1 MKLFSKLNLLTLA
14 LGGVLVLS
22 VPAVK
27 ADTTADTNTQQST
40 ATLNI
45 QDESSDT
52 TAKLSLDAVPSF
64 PFGTVKTNT
73 IFSGGTTESK
83 LSDNKT
89 VVVNDTRLSSV
100 GWNLAVTNTTAFTNG
115 DSKIN
120 GTIEFTP
127 SAFQFYKDTAAETAV
142 GKDTAETA
150 EGWTWSKAQ
159 TSLEL
164 PSSVSNQVAT
174 STGAKKGTATSTIN
188 HASLKFNGHDA
199 IVPGSYTANLT
210 WNLTAATKDSSKKSE

>member
-27 ADTTADTNTQQST
+27 ADTNTQQST

-73 IFSGGTTESK
+73 IFSGGTTESQ
-83 LSDNKT
+83 LSGNNT

-115 DSKIN
+115 NSKIN
-120 GTIEFTP
+120 GTISFKP
-127 SAFQFYKDTAAETAV
+127 AAFQFGTTEA
-142 GKDTAETA
+142 A
-150 EGWTWSKAQ
+150 EGWTWTNST
-159 TSLEL
+159 TSLVL
-164 PSSVSNQVAT
+164 PNSTSNQVAS
-174 STGAKKGTATSTIN
+174 STGAKKGTATSTIKN
-188 HASLKFNGHDA
+188 ASLKFNGHDA

-210 WNLTAATKDSSKKSE
+210 WNLTAATKDSSIKSE

>member
-27 ADTTADTNTQQST
+27 ADTTADTNNQQST

-45 QDESSDT
+45 QDESSDI

-64 PFGTVKTNT
+64 PFGTVKAGT
-73 IFSGGTTESK
+73 IFSSQSVDKK
-83 LSDNKT
+83 LTNNDN
-89 VVVNDTRLSSV
+89 VVVTDTRLSNI

-115 DSKIN
+115 NSKIN
-120 GTIEFTP
+120 GTIKFTP
-127 SAFQFYKDTAAETAV
+127 SAFQFSDGA
-142 GKDTAETA
+142 A

-174 STGAKKGTATSTIN
+174 STGAKKGTATSIISSAT
-188 HASLKFNGHDA
+188 LTFNGHDA

-210 WNLTAATKDSSKKSE
+210 WNLTAATIDSSTKSE

>member
-27 ADTTADTNTQQST
+27 ADTANQQSK

-45 QDESSDT
+45 QDESKDT
-52 TAKLSLDAVPSF
+52 TAKLSLDKVPSF
-64 PFGTVKTNT
+64 PFGDVNAGD
-73 IFSGGTTESK
+73 IFSGQSVDRGLT
-83 LSDNKT
+83 NNNNNNN
-89 VVVNDTRLSSV
+89 VVVTDTRLSNI
-100 GWNLAVTNTTAFTNG
+100 GWNLAVTNTTAFVNG

-120 GTIEFTP
+120 GTIQFTP
-127 SAFQFYKDTAAETAV
+127 SAFQFSD
-142 GKDTAETA
+142 GTA
-150 EGWTWSKAQ
+150 EGWTWSKKQ

-174 STGAKKGTATSTIN
+174 STGAKKGTATSTIDN
-188 HASLKFNGHDA
+188 ATLKFNGHDA
-199 IVPGSYTANLT
+199 IVPGSYTAYLT
-210 WNLTAATKDSSKKSE
+210 WNLTAATTDSSKKSE

>member
-64 PFGTVKTNT
+64 PFGNVKTST
-73 IFSGGTTESK
+73 IFSGGSVGAA
-83 LSDNKT
+83 LSNSNT
-89 VVVNDTRLSSV
+89 VVITDTRLSNI

-120 GTIEFTP
+120 GTIQFTP
-127 SAFQFYKDTAAETAV
+127 DAFRFTDGA
-142 GKDTAETA
+142 A
-150 EGWTWSKAQ
+150 EGWTWANSQ
-159 TSLEL
+159 TSLTL
-164 PSSVSNQVAT
+164 PSSTSNQVAS
-174 STGAKKGTATSTIN
+174 STGAKKGTATSTIDS
-188 HASLKFNGHDA
+188 ASVKFNGHDA
-199 IVPGSYTANLT
+199 IVPGNYTANLT
-210 WNLTAATKDSSKKSE
+210 WNLAAATTDSSTESE

>member
-73 IFSGGTTESK
+73 IFSGDTTESK

-115 DSKIN
+115 NSKIN
-120 GTIEFTP
+120 GTIKFTP
-127 SAFQFYKDTAAETAV
+127 SAFQF
-142 GKDTAETA
+142 GKDAAA
-150 EGWTWSKAQ
+150 EGWKWTNSP
-159 TSLEL
+159 TSLAL
-164 PSSVSNQVAT
+164 PNSTSNQVAT
-174 STGAKKGTATSTIN
+174 STGAKKGTATSTISS
-188 HASLKFNGHDA
+188 ATLTFNGHDA

-210 WNLTAATKDSSKKSE
+210 WNLAAATTDSSKKSE

>member
-73 IFSGGTTESK
+73 IFSGGTTESQ
-83 LSDNKT
+83 LSGNNT

-115 DSKIN
+115 NSKIN
-120 GTIEFTP
+120 GTISFKP
-127 SAFQFYKDTAAETAV
+127 AAFQFGTTEA
-142 GKDTAETA
+142 A
-150 EGWTWSKAQ
+150 EGWTWTNST
-159 TSLEL
+159 TSLVL
-164 PSSVSNQVAT
+164 PNSTSNQVAS
-174 STGAKKGTATSTIN
+174 STGAKKGTATSTIKN
-188 HASLKFNGHDA
+188 ASLKFNGHDA

-210 WNLTAATKDSSKKSE
+210 WNLAAATKESSVESE

>member
-27 ADTTADTNTQQST
+27 ADTAADTNNQQST

-45 QDESSDT
+45 QDESSDI

-64 PFGTVKTNT
+64 PFGTVKAGT
-73 IFSGGTTESK
+73 IFSGQSVDQGLT
-83 LSDNKT
+83 NNNN
-89 VVVNDTRLSSV
+89 VVVTDTRLSNI
-100 GWNLAVTNTTAFTNG
+100 GWNLAVTNTTAFVNG

-120 GTIEFTP
+120 GTIQFTP
-127 SAFQFYKDTAAETAV
+127 SAFQFSDGA
-142 GKDTAETA
+142 A

-174 STGAKKGTATSTIN
+174 STGAKKGTATSKIGN
-188 HASLKFNGHDA
+188 ASLTFNGHDA

-210 WNLTAATKDSSKKSE
+210 WNLTAATKDSSIKSE

>member
-1 MKLFSKLNLLTLA
+1 MKLFSKLNLLTLV
-14 LGGVLVLS
+14 LGGTLILS

-45 QDESSDT
+45 QDESTDT
-52 TAKLSLDAVPSF
+52 TAKLSLDKVPSF
-64 PFGTVKTNT
+64 PFNNVKAGT
-73 IFSGGTTESK
+73 IFSGQSVDQGLT
-83 LSDNKT
+83 NNNN
-89 VVVNDTRLSSV
+89 VVVTDTRLSNI
-100 GWNLAVTNTTAFTNG
+100 GWNLAVTNTTAFVNG

-120 GTIEFTP
+120 GTIQFTP
-127 SAFQFYKDTAAETAV
+127 SAFQFSDGA
-142 GKDTAETA
+142 A

-174 STGAKKGTATSTIN
+174 STGAKKGTATSTIQ
-188 HASLKFNGHDA
+188 HATLKFNGHDA

-210 WNLTAATKDSSKKSE
+210 WNLTAATKDSSTESE

>member
-1 MKLFSKLNLLTLA
+1 MKLFLKLNLLTLA

-27 ADTTADTNTQQST
+27 ADTTADTNNQQST

-64 PFGTVKTNT
+64 PFGTVKAGT
-73 IFSGGTTESK
+73 IFSGQSVDQGLT
-83 LSDNKT
+83 NNNN
-89 VVVNDTRLSSV
+89 VVVTDTRLSNI
-100 GWNLAVTNTTAFTNG
+100 GWNLAVTNTTAFVNG

-120 GTIEFTP
+120 GTIKFTP
-127 SAFQFYKDTAAETAV
+127 SAFQFGDDTA
-142 GKDTAETA
+142 A

-174 STGAKKGTATSTIN
+174 STGAKKGTATSKIGN
-188 HASLKFNGHDA
+188 ASLTFNGHDA

-210 WNLTAATKDSSKKSE
+210 WNLTAATKDSSIKSE

>member
-1 MKLFSKLNLLTLA
+1 M
-14 LGGVLVLS
+14 
-22 VPAVK
+22 K
-27 ADTTADTNTQQST
+27 ADTTADTNNQQST

-45 QDESSDT
+45 QDESSDI

-64 PFGTVKTNT
+64 PFGTVKAGT
-73 IFSGGTTESK
+73 IFSGQSVDQGLT
-83 LSDNKT
+83 NNNN
-89 VVVNDTRLSSV
+89 VVVTDTRLSNI
-100 GWNLAVTNTTAFTNG
+100 GWNLAVTNTTAFVNG

-120 GTIEFTP
+120 GTIQFTP
-127 SAFQFYKDTAAETAV
+127 SAFKFSDGA
-142 GKDTAETA
+142 A

-174 STGAKKGTATSTIN
+174 STGAKKGTATSKIEN
-188 HASLKFNGHDA
+188 ASLTFNGHDA

-210 WNLTAATKDSSKKSE
+210 WNLTAATKDSSIKSE

>member
-27 ADTTADTNTQQST
+27 ADTTADTNNQQST

-45 QDESSDT
+45 QDESSDI

-64 PFGTVKTNT
+64 PFGTVKAGT
-73 IFSGGTTESK
+73 IFSGGTTQSDLSK
-83 LSDNKT
+83 NNT

-115 DSKIN
+115 NSKIN
-120 GTIEFTP
+120 GTISFIP
-127 SAFQFYKDTAAETAV
+127 SAFQFSDKA
-142 GKDTAETA
+142 TA
-150 EGWTWSKAQ
+150 EGWTWSK
-159 TSLEL
+159 TSLDL

-174 STGAKKGTATSTIN
+174 STGAKKGTATSTIQ
-188 HASLKFNGHDA
+188 HATLKFNGHDA

-210 WNLTAATKDSSKKSE
+210 WNLAAATKDSSTESE

>member
-27 ADTTADTNTQQST
+27 ADTTADTNNQQST

-45 QDESSDT
+45 QDESSDI

-83 LSDNKT
+83 LSDNNT

-115 DSKIN
+115 NSKIN
-120 GTIEFTP
+120 GTIQFTP
-127 SAFQFYKDTAAETAV
+127 SAFQFSDGA
-142 GKDTAETA
+142 A

-174 STGAKKGTATSTIN
+174 STIQSAT
-188 HASLKFNGHDA
+188 LKFNGHDA

-210 WNLTAATKDSSKKSE
+210 WNLTAATKDSSIKSE

>member
-1 MKLFSKLNLLTLA
+1 MKLFSKLNLLILA

-27 ADTTADTNTQQST
+27 ADTTADTNNQQST

-45 QDESSDT
+45 QDESSDI

-64 PFGTVKTNT
+64 PFGTVKAGT
-73 IFSGGTTESK
+73 IFSGQSVDQGLT
-83 LSDNKT
+83 NNNN
-89 VVVNDTRLSSV
+89 VVVTDTRLSNI
-100 GWNLAVTNTTAFTNG
+100 GWNLAVTNTTAFVNG

-120 GTIEFTP
+120 GTIQFTP
-127 SAFQFYKDTAAETAV
+127 SAFQFSDGA
-142 GKDTAETA
+142 A

-174 STGAKKGTATSTIN
+174 STGAKKGTATSTIQS
-188 HASLKFNGHDA
+188 ATLKFNGHDA

-210 WNLTAATKDSSKKSE
+210 WNLTAATKDSSIKSE

>member
-115 DSKIN
+115 NSKIN
-120 GTIEFTP
+120 GTIKFTP
-127 SAFQFYKDTAAETAV
+127 SAFQF
-142 GKDTAETA
+142 GKEAA
-150 EGWTWSKAQ
+150 EGWKWTNSP
-159 TSLEL
+159 TSLAL
-164 PSSVSNQVAT
+164 PNSTSNQVAT
-174 STGAKKGTATSTIN
+174 STGAKKGTATSTISS
-188 HASLKFNGHDA
+188 ATLTFNGHDA

-210 WNLTAATKDSSKKSE
+210 WNLAAATTDSSKKSE

>member
-27 ADTTADTNTQQST
+27 ADTTADTNNQQST

-45 QDESSDT
+45 QDESSDI

-73 IFSGGTTESK
+73 IFSGGTTGTTYSK
-83 LSDNKT
+83 PPKNNT

-115 DSKIN
+115 NSKIN
-120 GTIEFTP
+120 GTIKFTP
-127 SAFQFYKDTAAETAV
+127 SAFQFSDGA
-142 GKDTAETA
+142 A
-150 EGWTWSKAQ
+150 EGWTWSKAE

-174 STGAKKGTATSTIN
+174 STGAKKGTATSTIPS
-188 HASLKFNGHDA
+188 ATLTFNGHDA

-210 WNLTAATKDSSKKSE
+210 WNLTAATTDSSTKSE

>member
-45 QDESSDT
+45 DESSDT
-52 TAKLSLDAVPSF
+52 TANLSLDAVPSF

-73 IFSGGTTESK
+73 IFSGGTTESD
-83 LSDNKT
+83 LSGNNT

-100 GWNLAVTNTTAFTNG
+100 GWNLAVTNTTAFTNSN
-115 DSKIN
+115 SKIN
-120 GTIEFTP
+120 GTITFKP
-127 SAFQFYKDTAAETAV
+127 LAFQFSDGA
-142 GKDTAETA
+142 A
-150 EGWTWSKAQ
+150 EGWTWTNLT
-159 TSLEL
+159 TSLAL
-164 PSSVSNQVAT
+164 PNSTSNQVAT
-174 STGAKKGTATSTIN
+174 STGAKKGTATSVIK

-210 WNLTAATKDSSKKSE
+210 WNLAAATTDSSKKSE

>member
-115 DSKIN
+115 NSKIN
-120 GTIEFTP
+120 GTIKFTP
-127 SAFQFYKDTAAETAV
+127 SAFQF
-142 GKDTAETA
+142 GKDAAA
-150 EGWTWSKAQ
+150 EGWKWTNSP
-159 TSLEL
+159 TSLAL
-164 PSSVSNQVAT
+164 PNSTSNQVAT
-174 STGAKKGTATSTIN
+174 SKGAKKGTATSTISS
-188 HASLKFNGHDA
+188 ATLTFNGHDA

-210 WNLTAATKDSSKKSE
+210 WNLAAATTDSSKKSE

>member
-27 ADTTADTNTQQST
+27 ADTTADTNTKQST

-45 QDESSDT
+45 QEESSDT

-64 PFGTVKTNT
+64 PFGNVKTST
-73 IFSGGTTESK
+73 IFSGGSVGAA
-83 LSDNKT
+83 LSNSNT
-89 VVVNDTRLSSV
+89 VVITDTRLSNI

-120 GTIEFTP
+120 GTIQFTP
-127 SAFQFYKDTAAETAV
+127 DPDAFQFTDGA
-142 GKDTAETA
+142 A
-150 EGWTWSKAQ
+150 EGWTWANSQ
-159 TSLEL
+159 TSLTL
-164 PSSVSNQVAT
+164 PSSTSNQVAS
-174 STGAKKGTATSTIN
+174 STGAKKGTATSTIKN
-188 HASLKFNGHDA
+188 ASLKFNGHDA
-199 IVPGSYTANLT
+199 IVHGSYTANLT
-210 WNLTAATKDSSKKSE
+210 WNLAAATTDSSTESE

>member
-27 ADTTADTNTQQST
+27 ADTTADTNNQQST

-45 QDESSDT
+45 QDESSDI

-64 PFGTVKTNT
+64 PFGTVKAGT
-73 IFSGGTTESK
+73 IFSGQSVDQGLT
-83 LSDNKT
+83 NNNN
-89 VVVNDTRLSSV
+89 VVVTDTRLSNI
-100 GWNLAVTNTTAFTNG
+100 GWNLAVTNTTAFVNG

-120 GTIEFTP
+120 GTIQFTP
-127 SAFQFYKDTAAETAV
+127 SAFQFSDGA
-142 GKDTAETA
+142 A

-174 STGAKKGTATSTIN
+174 STGAKKGTATSTIQS
-188 HASLKFNGHDA
+188 ATLKFNGHDA

-210 WNLTAATKDSSKKSE
+210 WNLTAATKDSSIKSE

>member
-27 ADTTADTNTQQST
+27 ADTNNQQST

-45 QDESSDT
+45 QDESTDT

-64 PFGTVKTNT
+64 PFNTVKAGT
-73 IFSGGTTESK
+73 IFSGGTTESN
-83 LSDNKT
+83 LSGNNT
-89 VVVNDTRLSSV
+89 VVVNDTRLSSG

-115 DSKIN
+115 NSKIN
-120 GTIEFTP
+120 GTITFTP
-127 SAFQFYKDTAAETAV
+127 LAFQFSDGA
-142 GKDTAETA
+142 A
-150 EGWTWSKAQ
+150 EGWTWTNST
-159 TSLEL
+159 TSLAL
-164 PSSVSNQVAT
+164 PNSTSNQVAT
-174 STGAKKGTATSTIN
+174 STGAKKGTATSEIK

-210 WNLTAATKDSSKKSE
+210 WNLTAATTDSSKKVNNIN

>member
-27 ADTTADTNTQQST
+27 ADTTADTNTKQST

-115 DSKIN
+115 NSKIN
-120 GTIEFTP
+120 GTIKFTP
-127 SAFQFYKDTAAETAV
+127 SAFQF
-142 GKDTAETA
+142 GKDPATEAA
-150 EGWTWSKAQ
+150 EGWKWTNSP
-159 TSLEL
+159 TSLAL
-164 PSSVSNQVAT
+164 PNSTSNQVAT
-174 STGAKKGTATSTIN
+174 STGAKKGTATSTIDG
-188 HASLKFNGHDA
+188 ASVKFNGHDA

-210 WNLTAATKDSSKKSE
+210 WNLAAATTDSSTESE

>member
-27 ADTTADTNTQQST
+27 ADTTADTNNQQST
-40 ATLNI
+40 ATLDI
-45 QDESSDT
+45 QDESSDI

-83 LSDNKT
+83 LSDNNT

-115 DSKIN
+115 NSKIN
-120 GTIEFTP
+120 GTINFTP
-127 SAFQFYKDTAAETAV
+127 SAFQFGDGAA
-142 GKDTAETA
+142 A

-174 STGAKKGTATSTIN
+174 STGAKKGTATSEIKN
-188 HASLKFNGHDA
+188 ASLTFNGHDA

-210 WNLTAATKDSSKKSE
+210 WNLTAATKDSSIKSE

>member
-27 ADTTADTNTQQST
+27 ADTTADTNNQQST

-45 QDESSDT
+45 QDESTDT
-52 TAKLSLDAVPSF
+52 TAKLSLDKVPSF
-64 PFGTVKTNT
+64 PFNNVKAGT
-73 IFSGGTTESK
+73 IFSGQSVDQGLT
-83 LSDNKT
+83 NNN
-89 VVVNDTRLSSV
+89 VVVTDTRLSNI
-100 GWNLAVTNTTAFTNG
+100 GWNLAVTNTTAFVNG

-120 GTIEFTP
+120 GTIQFTP
-127 SAFQFYKDTAAETAV
+127 SAFQFSDGA
-142 GKDTAETA
+142 A

-174 STGAKKGTATSTIN
+174 STGAKKGTATSTIQ
-188 HASLKFNGHDA
+188 HATLKFNGHDA

-210 WNLTAATKDSSKKSE
+210 WNLTAATKDSSIESE